1 MRNNRL
7 YELAVFVR
15 SGNKGHN
22 RNRMLFRFRDSLN
35 LLPGKLSS
43 LANNLC
49 PGLGAKGS
57 IPYDDV
63 SVSTLVSMKDELID
77 YMKQDILLLGG
88 VMQKAQ
94 EIYWKLYKVDIE
106 SKITLSSLAISI
118 YRMKYYDASNW
129 PIHGSSPSLS
139 QLPGHT
145 VILLTTGPFH
155 TKNFPFSLH
164 TITKELDGTW
174 ATPHPVSLKILVGD
188 PLTPHPIHNRLEMR
202 VELTVSTV
210 ISAGEKESSKSCMT
224 ALTAYSI

>member
-1 MRNNRL
+1 
-7 YELAVFVR
+7 
-15 SGNKGHN
+15 
-22 RNRMLFRFRDSLN
+22 MLFRFRDSLN

-88 VMQKAQ
+88 KAQ

-106 SKITLSSLAISI
+106 SKITLALSI

-129 PIHGSSPSLS
+129 PIHIPNRNEDTFIRRGYYG
-139 QLPGHT
+139 GHADT
-145 VILLTTGPFH
+145 YIPYGILLRCELPL
-155 TKNFPFSLH
+155 SLYH
-164 TITKELDGTW
+164 EGISNAWRCSCLAWKSGRDG
-174 ATPHPVSLKILVGD
+174 L
-188 PLTPHPIHNRLEMR
+188 R
-202 VELTVSTV
+202 
-210 ISAGEKESSKSCMT
+210 
-224 ALTAYSI
+224 